1 MNFAL
6 PGNLTLR
13 AGAFCVLAACALP
26 ALSQT
31 EAAPPASAALAP
43 PAAAAS
49 PAMSIA
55 QVIEHLG
62 ARGYKDISE
71 VERKSDKVFEVT
83 TRDAQG
89 TRRELL
95 VDARSGEVLASERD
109 D

>member
-6 PGNLTLR
+6 SLITTFR
-13 AGAFCVLAACALP
+13 AGAVGAVLAGALP
-26 ALSQT
+26 ARAPPDVAGPAQAAS
-31 EAAPPASAALAP
+31 APPASATG
-43 PAAAAS
+43 

-62 ARGYKDISE
+62 ARGYSDISE
-71 VERKSDKVFEVT
+71 VERKSDKLFEVT

-89 TRRELL
+89 VRRELL
-95 VDARSGEVLASERD
+95 VDARSGEVLRSERD

>member
-1 MNFAL
+1 MKPTLPFNTVLRTGAVCAL
-6 PGNLTLR
+6 M
-13 AGAFCVLAACALP
+13 ACALP

-31 EAAPPASAALAP
+31 EPTAPPLAASS

-49 PAMSIA
+49 AMSMA

-62 ARGYKDISE
+62 ARGYNDIRE
-71 VERKSDKVFEVT
+71 VERKSDKLFEVK

-89 TRRELL
+89 VRRELL
-95 VDARSGEVLASERD
+95 VDARSGEVLKSERD

>member
-1 MNFAL
+1 MKPTLPFDKGLRTGAVCAL
-6 PGNLTLR
+6 M
-13 AGAFCVLAACALP
+13 ACALP

-31 EAAPPASAALAP
+31 APLLAASS

-49 PAMSIA
+49 AMSMA

-62 ARGYKDISE
+62 ARGYNDIRE
-71 VERKSDKVFEVT
+71 VERKSDKLFEVK

-89 TRRELL
+89 VRRELL
-95 VDARSGEVLASERD
+95 VDARSGEVLKSKRD